1 MLNRMPAVNISELNK
16 GDAVILVAT
25 GESTPEPRVITLLTG
40 VEPILTAAPAGTN
53 AAATVLSPWNLAQGG
68 AGAGGDAGPGQ

>member
-1 MLNRMPAVNISELNK
+1 MLARMPAMPVTDLNK

-25 GESTPEPRVITLLTG
+25 EGSSGSEPTVITMLAG

-53 AAATVLSPWNLAQGG
+53 AAATVLSPWNL
-68 AGAGGDAGPGQ
+68 GAGGGAEAAAGP

>member
-1 MLNRMPAVNISELNK
+1 MLARMPAMPVTDLNK

-25 GESTPEPRVITLLTG
+25 EGSSGSGPTVITMLAG

-53 AAATVLSPWNLAQGG
+53 AAATVLSPWNL
-68 AGAGGDAGPGQ
+68 GAGGGAEAAAAGP